1 MLQILQV
8 AELKH
13 VLKQFG
19 YPVGGRKSV
28 LQSRAMVILRLK
40 GSSKVGAVIRQLPR
54 ISRKL
59 DALKKVMATNVVQS
73 TDPAAPCVCN
83 VKFKETTF
91 YMNIDTLVKPT
102 LLGK

>member
-8 AELKH
+8 AELKY
-13 VLKQFG
+13 VLKHFG

-28 LQSRAMVILRLK
+28 LQSRVMEMLQLK
-40 GSSKVGAVIRQLPR
+40 GSSRVGAVIRQLPR

-59 DALKKVMATNVVQS
+59 DEVVATNAVQS
-73 TDPAAPCVCN
+73 RDPAAPCLCN

-91 YMNIDTLVKPT
+91 YMNIDSLVKPT